1 MDLRSF
7 MLNFEINAFIYDR
20 KVIDLMKEDFFEDM
34 KNSKEINKDEFKNRS
49 IVQKSKESVARL
61 FSPIL

>member
-7 MLNFEINAFIYDR
+7 MLNFEINAFIYDEEIISR
-20 KVIDLMKEDFFEDM
+20 MKDDFFNDLN
-34 KNSKEINKDEFKNRS
+34 NSEEINFEDFKNRG
-49 IVQKSKESVARL
+49 ITKKTKESIARL

>member
-49 IVQKSKESVARL
+49 MIKKVKESIARL

>member
-7 MLNFEINAFIYDR
+7 MLNFEINAFIYDK
-20 KVIDLMKEDFFEDM
+20 KVILSATEDFFEDI
-34 KNSKEINKDEFKNRS
+34 KNSQELTEDEYNSRKTSRKVAES
-49 IVQKSKESVARL
+49 IARL